1 MLKQT
6 LYEIL
11 GVEITATQDE
21 IKKAYRQMSKD
32 HHPDKMGDSSKQ
44 AEINNAYEVLSDP
57 MRRKRYDETGQ
68 EKDLE
73 RNAKIQQFFSTIFLR
88 LIEQSEDPGKID
100 LINQGIECVD
110 ALLEDCSDNLKGV
123 RKSLNKY
130 SRAIEKLK
138 TRGDKNLIMI
148 IQRQIDGCTQS
159 INAEEEN
166 IEFIKEMREL
176 ISDYDFEFEKQPDRN
191 PFSPLSYRDSGIGSF
206 SDEDLKNLFGNKFGR

>member
-57 MRRKRYDETGQ
+57 TRRKRYDETGQ

-73 RNAKIQQFFSTIFLR
+73 RNAKIQQFLSTIFLR

-123 RKSLNKY
+123 RKNLKKY
-130 SRAIEKLK
+130 RRAIEKLK

-159 INAEEEN
+159 IKAEEEN

-176 ISDYDFEFEKQPDRN
+176 ISDYDFEFEKQPERN
-191 PFSPLSYRDSGIGSF
+191 PFSPSSYRGSGIGSF